1 MEVELTTKIGDKING
16 YVNYQSLTSEDME
29 DIVKMIDDTGYLPIE
44 PVQLEVLGD
53 KETAL
58 EAAKRELVKRRCQ

>member
-16 YVNYQSLTSEDME
+16 CVNHQSFTSGDME

-58 EAAKRELVKRRCQ
+58 EG